1 MPNNHQQKDL
11 SRGALIYF
19 LGMPGKFAGFL
30 VMWIAARY
38 YGSEELGIYVGAWSI
53 FQLIHMVVV
62 GGLSESLNLQLSKS
76 ISYEDRFTK
85 FRGDQVDKIMGG
97 HLLLGL
103 VLSMMSSLAILL
115 GVEPINNLLGLNLRP
130 SLVHSL
136 QILSLTLPFHFI
148 IQFSV
153 SSLRA
158 ILQVKYDMIINS
170 IIKQTLFMVIVLL
183 GIQLQSWESRLVWFQ
198 IAVYFISTF
207 IALYGLSQWFNF
219 RGILKNLQWNPKS
232 LKAVVPLSVNDVL
245 NHLIQEMDIIMITLI
260 GLSSDLDISFYGV
273 ALSVVFGLRMMRKNF
288 TKVFIPIAS
297 RLMAE
302 ENWSE
307 LNIIFNNT
315 QRWIL
320 YLSLPLFSLFLLFP
334 DIILQ
339 FYGAEYR
346 TYEQIFLVLSLV
358 GLGDAFFGIFNS
370 LFVAAGKSVMAMK
383 NSMFIIAVNLVL
395 NALLIPLWG
404 ISGAAIGTLVG
415 LVLSSTIVM
424 FRTFKHFH
432 EIQMLWSSI
441 SKPILSLG
449 LPLIILL
456 LSKGSII
463 QNNLVLFILWIAM
476 VLITQV
482 LVGFNEFDRNILMK
496 KSGSNAWKFII
507 TIGMLKK

>member
-1 MPNNHQQKDL
+1 
-11 SRGALIYF
+11 
-19 LGMPGKFAGFL
+19 
-30 VMWIAARY
+30 
-38 YGSEELGIYVGAWSI
+38 
-53 FQLIHMVVV
+53 
-62 GGLSESLNLQLSKS
+62 
-76 ISYEDRFTK
+76 
-85 FRGDQVDKIMGG
+85 
-97 HLLLGL
+97 
-103 VLSMMSSLAILL
+103 
-115 GVEPINNLLGLNLRP
+115 
-130 SLVHSL
+130 
-136 QILSLTLPFHFI
+136 
-148 IQFSV
+148 
-153 SSLRA
+153 
-158 ILQVKYDMIINS
+158 
-170 IIKQTLFMVIVLL
+170 MVIVLL

-232 LKAVVPLSVNDVL
+232 LKAVIPLSVNDVL

-334 DIILQ
+334 DRILQ

-449 LPLIILL
+449 LPLVILL